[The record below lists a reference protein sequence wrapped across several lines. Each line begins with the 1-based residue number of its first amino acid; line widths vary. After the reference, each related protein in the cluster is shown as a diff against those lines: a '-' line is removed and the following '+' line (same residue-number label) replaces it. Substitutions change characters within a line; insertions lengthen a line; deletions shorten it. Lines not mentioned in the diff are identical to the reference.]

1 MKILTIIPARAGSK
15 GIPHKNI
22 QKINGKYLVQYPIE
36 CAKKSKFV
44 NRIIVS
50 TDGEKI
56 ANVAKKYGAEVPFLR
71 PKKYSHS
78 KASQLDVIIHTLN
91 YLEKNES
98 YIPDI
103 ITILHPTNPFTTSTL
118 LDRSISKLKN
128 SKTDLVLGVMPI
140 KTHPFRSFWHKSK
153 LLKKFSSDFDK
164 YYQRQLFPPLYF
176 PTGDI
181 YTFWHKSFKKYGKV
195 FCPKITPLFYK
206 KNEISMTIDT
216 PFDLFQCEMMMK
228 NWKSYKR
235 EHKFKTF

>member
-1 MKILTIIPARAGSK
+1 
-15 GIPHKNI
+15 
-22 QKINGKYLVQYPIE
+22 
-36 CAKKSKFV
+36 
-44 NRIIVS
+44 
-50 TDGEKI
+50 
-56 ANVAKKYGAEVPFLR
+56 
-71 PKKYSHS
+71 
-78 KASQLDVIIHTLN
+78 
-91 YLEKNES
+91 
-98 YIPDI
+98 
-103 ITILHPTNPFTTSTL
+103 
-118 LDRSISKLKN
+118 
-128 SKTDLVLGVMPI
+128 MPI

-181 YTFWHKSFKKYGKV
+181 YTFWYKSFKKYGKV

>member
-15 GIPHKNI
+15 GIPQKNL
-22 QKINGKYLVQYPIE
+22 QKLNGKHLVQYPIE
-36 CAKKSKFV
+36 CARNSRFV

-56 ANVAKKYGAEVPFLR
+56 ADIARKSGAEVPFLR

-78 KASQLDVIIHTLN
+78 NASQLDVIIHALG
-91 YLEKNES
+91 YLKKNES
-98 YIPDI
+98 YTPDI
-103 ITILHPTNPFTTSTL
+103 ITILHPTNPFTTSTI
-118 LDRSISKLKN
+118 LDRSIIKLRKSN
-128 SKTDLVLGVMPI
+128 TDLVLGVMPV

-153 LLKKFSSDFDK
+153 FLKKFTIDFDK

-206 KNEISMTIDT
+206 KDEISMTIDT
-216 PFDLFQCEMMMK
+216 LFDLFQCEMVMK
-228 NWKSYKR
+228 DWKSYKKR
-235 EHKFKTF
+235 KKSGR